1 MRAAVYQGV
10 DTGLTVEQVADP
22 TPGLRD
28 VVLKV
33 ERCGVCG
40 SDVHM
45 TDGVG
50 MMECPAGMVLGHEYA
65 GEVVEV
71 GREVTSVAPGD
82 RVHRGSQRPGAADA
96 TRVLAGDLLRCV
108 GPEEEKIYG
117 SGAYAEYART
127 VDASVVRLPSEIDWE
142 LGALVEPLAVALH
155 GVELACVQSGDV
167 VTTLGAGPIALST
180 VAWLRSRG
188 VDDVTVVATS
198 RRRETFARELGASA
212 FMEIDPADP
221 TTHPQNADVVFEA
234 AGTQGAIAAAF
245 GMARSRGSVVSFGFC
260 DVPDAFI
267 PALVLIKELRLQFS
281 MMYDRHEFETTVA
294 ALEQHLVDPAPMIS
308 RVVSLDD
315 LPTAFGAL
323 ARTERAM
330 QGHDRP
336 VGTTPIGRREAA

>member
-10 DTGLTVEQVADP
+10 DTGLTVEQVPDP

-82 RVHRGSQRPGAADA
+82 RVTALATPGCGRCDA
-96 TRVLAGDLLRCV
+96 CLAGDLLRCV
-108 GPEEEKIYG
+108 GPEEKIYG
-117 SGAYAEYART
+117 SRAYAEYART

-167 VTTLGAGPIALST
+167 VTILGAGPIALST

-198 RRRETFARELGASA
+198 RRREAFARQLGASA
-212 FMEIDPADP
+212 FVEIDPADP

-245 GMARSRGSVVSFGFC
+245 GMAGSRSSVVSFGFC

-281 MMYDRHEFETTVA
+281 MMYDRHEFEATVA

-308 RVVSLDD
+308 QVVSLDD

-323 ARTERAM
+323 HGPNEQCKVMIDPWA
-330 QGHDRP
+330 P
-336 VGTTPIGRREAA
+336 RR